1 MKRPTK
7 AELYEMLH
15 AQELE
20 NIKLCKKLEDERIR
34 EWEKKIPEAFEKLK
48 NDLREHFGS
57 LATMIKYEHVDESGY
72 WFTFELVNDNRRQT
86 LRINHNE
93 I

>member
-1 MKRPTK
+1 MKTPTK
-7 AELYEMLH
+7 AELYARLH

-20 NIKLCKKLEDERIR
+20 NIKLCKKLEAEKIR
-34 EWEKKIPEAFEKLK
+34 EWERKLPGAFEKLRAV
-48 NDLREHFGS
+48 LREHFGS

-72 WFTFELVNDNRRQT
+72 WFTFELINDNCRQSF
-86 LRINHNE
+86 RINHNE